1 MKKAKLA
8 ITKCWTNFFMIRQS
22 RRQKSF
28 RKLKY
33 FQNSIVW
40 SHLNVNS
47 VFLAQNLLQKS
58 LFFEIFSQLN
68 VKLLF

>member
-1 MKKAKLA
+1 
-8 ITKCWTNFFMIRQS
+8 MIRQS

-68 VKLLF
+68 VKFLF

>member
-1 MKKAKLA
+1 
-8 ITKCWTNFFMIRQS
+8 MIRQS

-40 SHLNVNS
+40 SHLKVNS
-47 VFLAQNLLQKS
+47 VFLAQNLLQNHYFLKF
-58 LFFEIFSQLN
+58 LAN
-68 VKLLF
+68 

>member
-1 MKKAKLA
+1 
-8 ITKCWTNFFMIRQS
+8 MIRQS

-40 SHLNVNS
+40 SHLKVNS

-68 VKLLF
+68 VKFLF